1 MISAKVTY
9 KDMTPQLLKDLQV
22 KQLSFVTQGG
32 ERIKT
37 EQATRAIPDTGNL
50 RASVE
55 TQAFVEDGKAV
66 SETGATA
73 GHSLYVE
80 YGTGVYAEPEGGG
93 TRAKKIPWTYFDEQ
107 TGKFITTRGMK
118 AQPFAEPGFQAAR
131 PSIDNLAN
139 KVLRA

>member
-37 EQATRAIPDTGNL
+37 EQASRAPVDTGNL
-50 RASVE
+50 RGGVE
-55 TQAFVEDGKAV
+55 SQAFVEDGKAV

-73 GHSLYVE
+73 DYAVYVE
-80 YGTGVYAEPEGGG
+80 YGTGVYASNGQGRQ
-93 TRAKKIPWTYFDEQ
+93 TPWTYFDEQ
-107 TGKFITTRGMK
+107 TGKAVRTTGMR

-131 PSIDNLAN
+131 PSIDNLAE